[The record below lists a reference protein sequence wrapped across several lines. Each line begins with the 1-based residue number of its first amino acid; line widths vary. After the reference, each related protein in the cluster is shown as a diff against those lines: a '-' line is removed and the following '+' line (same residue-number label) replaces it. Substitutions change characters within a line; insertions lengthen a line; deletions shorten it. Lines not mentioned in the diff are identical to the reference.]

1 MLKKTNFIKAT
12 QKNLLKPNKSE
23 QDIKSLS
30 TELEAARK
38 RENLQIQVSDT
49 LLEDTNKKLKNALD
63 KGNFAG
69 AKITQRMIEVVI
81 KSK

>member
-12 QKNLLKPNKSE
+12 KKNLLKLNKSE